1 MAGQSQILKE
11 QSMISNEQIDE
22 LIKYNEQLIK
32 HWHGSDIVSTE
43 RAEMYVELLREVLL
57 YRLLMN
63 QAEKNAAELKPNPF
77 YVDFEG
83 GGHGV

>member
-1 MAGQSQILKE
+1 
-11 QSMISNEQIDE
+11 MISNEQIDE
-22 LIKYNEQLIK
+22 LIKYNEQVVK
-32 HWHGSDIVSTE
+32 HWEGSDIVSTE

-63 QAEKNAAELKPNPF
+63 QTEKNAEEHKPNPF
-77 YVDFEG
+77 YIDFEG